1 LRVPPGACGQER
13 PSRIPR
19 SISSLRAGLPGG
31 AVFRLQLLQLR
42 APNGCGSVLIGLGS
56 ALAGA
61 APATQEPRAIAALT
75 SIFVITWW
83 FMLLMVRRPTGIQ

>member
-1 LRVPPGACGQER
+1 
-13 PSRIPR
+13 
-19 SISSLRAGLPGG
+19 
-31 AVFRLQLLQLR
+31 
-42 APNGCGSVLIGLGS
+42 VLIGLGS

-61 APATQEPRAIAALT
+61 APAAQEPRAIAALT